1 MTANLHQETLDH
13 IHQALEGAREIL
25 SRFLSEGF
33 EVRYKAEDNPVTA
46 ADHAVNDYLRK
57 ALPRDGEGWLS
68 EETTDDLSRL
78 DKRRVWVV
86 DPLDGTKE
94 FVARIPEW
102 AVSIGYVEDGQAVA
116 GGILN
121 PQTDELFLGAAGL
134 GVIYNG
140 KPAKMSERTTLD
152 GALVL
157 ASRSEVGRGE
167 WDRFQK
173 AAYTVQAMGSV
184 AFKLARV
191 SAGLADATWTL
202 VPKNEWDVAG
212 GVALVL
218 AAGGKV
224 YFPDGA
230 PVSFNNR
237 RTLLSGLV
245 AHSPALLDPVRKEIR
260 PPGPAS

>member
-1 MTANLHQETLDH
+1 MNHQELLDH
-13 IHQALEGAREIL
+13 IHHALEGARKIL
-25 SRFLSEGF
+25 TPFLSEDF
-33 EVRYKAEDNPVTA
+33 EVQYKAKDNPVTA

-57 ALPRDGEGWLS
+57 TLPRGEEGWLS
-68 EETTDDLSRL
+68 EETTDDLARL

-102 AVSIGYVEDGQAVA
+102 AVSIGYVVDGQAVA
-116 GGILN
+116 GGILS

-134 GVIYNG
+134 GVTYNG
-140 KPAKMSERTTLD
+140 KPAKMSARTTLD

-157 ASRSEVGRGE
+157 ASRSEVKRGE
-167 WDRFQK
+167 WDRFQN
-173 AAYTVQAMGSV
+173 AGYTVQAMGSV

-202 VPKNEWDVAG
+202 VPKSEWDVAA

-224 YFPDGA
+224 YYPDES

-237 RTLLSGLV
+237 RPKLTGLV
-245 AHSPALLDPVRKEIR
+245 AHAPALLDDVKKEIR
-260 PPGPAS
+260 PPESAS